1 MKLFRKT
8 GWIYLPTSIS
18 GAIISLGALAANIWF
33 FVVLDRNSHSA
44 SDTLITLL
52 PFMVSI
58 WVIYGFIASN
68 CSEKGQK
75 FKKNEKIN
83 NNASRKLRNGDGIDS
98 YGGTLFILAGYFFNG
113 LS

>member
-1 MKLFRKT
+1 MRLFRKT
-8 GWIYLPTSIS
+8 GWIYLPTSFL
-18 GAIISLGALAANIWF
+18 GLIIGLCAVIVNIWF

-44 SDTLITLL
+44 SDTLISLL

-68 CSEKGQK
+68 CSENDRK

-98 YGGTLFILAGYFFNG
+98 YGGTLFILVGYFFNG